1 MYKRGTREMVKHGL
15 MCARGV
21 LRSHQMTLTEFV
33 PWEGRKLLIYIRFKE
48 RATKL
53 LRPINVNLSKEY
65 SKHRGKTQKY
75 CSVRLIQDYE

>member
-33 PWEGRKLLIYIRFKE
+33 PWEGRKLVIYIRFKE

-53 LRPINVNLSKEY
+53 L
-65 SKHRGKTQKY
+65 
-75 CSVRLIQDYE
+75 

>member
-33 PWEGRKLLIYIRFKE
+33 PWEGRKLLFILGSKSE
-48 RATKL
+48 
-53 LRPINVNLSKEY
+53 LRN
-65 SKHRGKTQKY
+65 
-75 CSVRLIQDYE
+75 CSDPSMST